1 MSEKKTRVTLR
12 EKIVLS
18 LVGLSLCGMLL
29 VFLVDRLTHPSLVV
43 EVAHPPKSAPQ
54 PMMADSEGIGEL
66 MRRLQQNPHD
76 VALMNSVAEGLMNAE
91 QWDAAATF
99 VDRALAEDKNN
110 FTANFLHGIILH
122 KKGQYADAAKALEKS
137 IVIKDDARA
146 RYSAAVLYLYFLK
159 NKEMGRKH
167 LEAGLSLPD
176 LPKDMRELFEK
187 ELRAIEK

>member
-1 MSEKKTRVTLR
+1 MSEKNTPVSLR
-12 EKIVLS
+12 EKIVLA
-18 LVGLSLCGMLL
+18 LLGVSLCGMIL
-29 VFLVDRLTHPSLVV
+29 VFLVDRLTHPSLVIQ
-43 EVAHPPKSAPQ
+43 VAHPSKSAPQ

-99 VDRALAEDKNN
+99 VDRALAEDNNN

-122 KKGQYADAAKALEKS
+122 KKGQYKDAAKALEKA
-137 IVIKDDARA
+137 IAIKDDARA

-159 NKEMGRKH
+159 NSAMGRKH
-167 LEAGLSLPD
+167 LDKGLALPD